1 MSSIKGGEEEMRQ
14 FVVKFIKQKAA
25 KGDIPAVPANYDN
38 KTGEFEPP
46 DPPPSYEP
54 SSLEEYPDE
63 EPLQG
68 DEDLKQALLQ
78 YKGLD
83 LSPRL
88 DIDVKNCSWKK
99 LFDQMNEANVKHKER
114 AEGLKGHLINFW
126 RKMGKSADDAMS
138 WVELIPSDSYLGT
151 LKAGLAVCLLV
162 RYTCF
167 TSSGLSVI

>member
-1 MSSIKGGEEEMRQ
+1 MSSIKGEEEEMRQ

-25 KGDIPAVPANYDN
+25 KGDIPAVPANYNN

-46 DPPPSYEP
+46 DPPPPYEP
-54 SSLEEYPDE
+54 SFPEEYPDE

-88 DIDVKNCSWKK
+88 DIDVENCSWKK
-99 LFDQMNEANVKHKER
+99 LFDKMNEANVKHKER
-114 AEGLKGHLINFW
+114 AEGLKGYLIDFW
-126 RKMGKSADDAMS
+126 RKMGRRADDAME
-138 WVELIPSDSYLGT
+138 WLELIPSDNCLGT